1 MWMGYMNGPLNL
13 LARLVLCVA
22 GVLVLSVWPAVTA
35 VGLALLAAVWL
46 FTRRAR

>member
-1 MWMGYMNGPLNL
+1 MNGPLNL
-13 LARLVLCVA
+13 PTRVVLCVA

-35 VGLALLAAVWL
+35 VGLALLAAVWI